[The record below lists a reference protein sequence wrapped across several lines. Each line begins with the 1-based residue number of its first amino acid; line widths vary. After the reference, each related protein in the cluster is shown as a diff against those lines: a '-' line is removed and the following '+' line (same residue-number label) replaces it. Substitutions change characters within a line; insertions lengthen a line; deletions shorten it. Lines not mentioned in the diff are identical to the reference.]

1 MIVDIETAFK
11 TVFGRSPT
19 TAERRRLAYL
29 SASWAVDGNE
39 ALIAVLFVLELG
51 AGFRE
56 YPARCAESVR
66 RAVRYVARQNGTA
79 ASPAVRSHQTPLAG
93 VWALLTLVSV
103 AIIGLHA
110 GASQK
115 LVGTLDMTLPV
126 AATLTTLLP
135 LVALMARRLGR
146 LRRRVWR

>member
-66 RAVRYVARQNGTA
+66 RAVRTDRNVLDLRNHARS
-79 ASPAVRSHQTPLAG
+79 SPDFTMICSAMNKRR
-93 VWALLTLVSV
+93 
-103 AIIGLHA
+103 
-110 GASQK
+110 GAS
-115 LVGTLDMTLPV
+115 L
-126 AATLTTLLP
+126 
-135 LVALMARRLGR
+135 ARTSS
-146 LRRRVWR
+146 